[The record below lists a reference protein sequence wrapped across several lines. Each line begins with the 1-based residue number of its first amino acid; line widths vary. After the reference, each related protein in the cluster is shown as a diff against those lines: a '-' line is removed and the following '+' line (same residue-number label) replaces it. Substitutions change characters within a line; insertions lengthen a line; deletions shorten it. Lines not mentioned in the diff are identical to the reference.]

1 MYRSAAAGYLAPN
14 MPSALTML
22 DCYQRQLA
30 DARGAGLHGV
40 GERARL
46 GGTIRALID
55 VVNTDYDPRAASG
68 MPAMS
73 RRVRG

>member
-1 MYRSAAAGYLAPN
+1 MYLFSGLGYLSPN
-14 MPSALTML
+14 MPNALTML

-30 DARGAGLHGV
+30 DSRGAGLHGV

-55 VVNTDYDPRAASG
+55 VVNADYDPRSASG
-68 MPAMS
+68 MTSMS

>member
-1 MYRSAAAGYLAPN
+1 MYLSAAAGYLAPI
-14 MPSALTML
+14 MPDARTML

-30 DARGAGLHGV
+30 ASRGAGLAGV
-40 GERARL
+40 GEQARL

-55 VVNTDYDPRAASG
+55 VVNADYDPRAASG
-68 MPAMS
+68 MTAMS

>member
-1 MYRSAAAGYLAPN
+1 MPN
-14 MPSALTML
+14 ALTML

-30 DARGAGLHGV
+30 ATRGAGMTGV
-40 GERARL
+40 TEQARL

-55 VVNTDYDPRAASG
+55 VVNEDYDPREASR
-68 MPAMS
+68 MTAMS